1 MESRPGRAW
10 ARLESG
16 AIRKDSDS
24 SSVLSAILGRWRA
37 RCPNRLEPGA
47 VQIMDKV
54 SILHLPPC
62 LTCAAGRPLFLIP
75 LSKGWNM
82 TRFPEPGWP

>member
-1 MESRPGRAW
+1 
-10 ARLESG
+10 
-16 AIRKDSDS
+16 
-24 SSVLSAILGRWRA
+24 
-37 RCPNRLEPGA
+37 
-47 VQIMDKV
+47 MDKV